1 MERLFENWRRHINEE
16 ETEEGEVVLYH
27 VSSVPN
33 IEVLDPDIAIKSARQ
48 YTKQEYRT
56 WDRPRVFY
64 FTKWGQEDLGVG
76 KIGGIDGH
84 VYKVSIKA
92 SDLYPVMRDPLDFS
106 RRIDEYKELREK
118 ERGLPK
124 YYPTNAYEIVA
135 TFAER
140 ELGAKGFIYPQSKNS
155 DHMIVTLWKK
165 VPVEK
170 IDKSFYN
177 QEKQ

>member
-16 ETEEGEVVLYH
+16 EKEEGKVVLYH

-33 IEVLDPDIAIKSARQ
+33 IEVLDPEIAIRSAKQ

-64 FTKWGQEDLGVG
+64 FTKWGQEDTG
-76 KIGGIDGH
+76 IGRIQGS
-84 VYKVSIKA
+84 VYKVSIDA
-92 SDLYPVMRDPLDFS
+92 NELYPVMRDPLKFS
-106 RRIDEYKELREK
+106 RRIEEYKELREK
-118 ERGLPK
+118 EKGLPK
-124 YYPTNAYEIVA
+124 YYPTNPYEIVA

-140 ELGAKGFIYPQSKNS
+140 ELGVKGFIYPQSADS
-155 DHMIVTLWKK
+155 ERMIVTLWKK

-170 IDKSFYN
+170 VDKSFYN
-177 QEKQ
+177 QEK

>member
-1 MERLFENWRRHINEE
+1 MERLFEHWRRHINEE
-16 ETEEGEVVLYH
+16 ETEEEVVLYH

-33 IEVLDPDIAIKSARQ
+33 IEVLDPEIAIKSARH

-64 FTKWGQEDLGVG
+64 FTNWGQEDVGVG
-76 KIGGIDGH
+76 KIGGINGH
-84 VYKVSIKA
+84 VYKVNIKA
-92 SDLYPVMRDPLDFS
+92 SELYPVMRDPLQFS
-106 RRIDEYKELREK
+106 RRIDEYKQLREK

-124 YYPTNAYEIVA
+124 HYPTNAYEIVA

-140 ELGAKGFIYPQSKNS
+140 ELGVKGFIYPQSAKPN
-155 DHMIVTLWKK
+155 HMIVALWKK

-170 IDKSFYN
+170 VDKSFYN
-177 QEKQ
+177 QERQ